1 MANKI
6 KVKAKLSG
14 DVADVQSLML
24 HPMETGSRKDP
35 DSGELVPAHHITQ
48 LTFTNNGKTVMV
60 ANFSTAVSKNPYFGF
75 SFSGAKAGDTLKVS
89 WVDNKGATDE
99 LETVLK

>member
-24 HPMETGSRKDP
+24 HPMETGTRKDP
-35 DSGELVPAHHITQ
+35 DTDQVVPAHHITQ
-48 LTFTNNGKTVMV
+48 LTFSLNGEVSMV
-60 ANFSTAVSKNPYFGF
+60 ANLSTAVSENPYFRYKIR
-75 SFSGAKAGDTLKVS
+75 GAKAGDVLQVS
-89 WVDNKGATDE
+89 WVDNLGETAE
-99 LETVLK
+99 FETVLK